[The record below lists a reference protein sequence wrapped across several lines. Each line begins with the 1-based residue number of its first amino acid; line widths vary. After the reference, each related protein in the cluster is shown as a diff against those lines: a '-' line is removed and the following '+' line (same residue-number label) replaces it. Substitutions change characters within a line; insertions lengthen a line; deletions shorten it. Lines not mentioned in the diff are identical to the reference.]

1 MTPTL
6 SQKIR
11 NDENIIDNPG
21 KIDDSFDI
29 KEVALIQSDEEN
41 HVENTD
47 DGLDIQIE
55 EMIEKKEGLWECK
68 VCGKTAKL
76 KGNLK
81 NHEHI

>member
-1 MTPTL
+1 M
-6 SQKIR
+6 
-11 NDENIIDNPG
+11 
-21 KIDDSFDI
+21 
-29 KEVALIQSDEEN
+29 
-41 HVENTD
+41 ENTD